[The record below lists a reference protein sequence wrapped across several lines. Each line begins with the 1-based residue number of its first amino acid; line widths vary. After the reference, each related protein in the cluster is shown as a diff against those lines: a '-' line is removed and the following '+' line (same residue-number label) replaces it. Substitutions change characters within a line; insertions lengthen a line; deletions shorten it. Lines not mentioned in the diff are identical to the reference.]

1 KCSTKGYAK
10 EGCRGIDKRYWNSQ
24 CRTTQ
29 SYVRALTMD
38 NKKRI
43 G

>member
-1 KCSTKGYAK
+1 KCNPKGFTN
-10 EGCRGIDKRYWNSQ
+10 EGCRGIDKKHWNSQ
-24 CRTTQ
+24 CRTSQ

-38 NKKRI
+38 SRKKI